1 MASTIHEALKE
12 QEKPMRTALLFL
24 TTIAYGG
31 EVGDER
37 QALAALQKV
46 KADITR
52 DEKLPG
58 RPVVAINL

>member
-1 MASTIHEALKE
+1 
-12 QEKPMRTALLFL
+12 MRFAALLL
-24 TTIAYGG
+24 MSLILLSRACIRADDD
-31 EVGDER
+31 VV
-37 QALAALQKV
+37 AISALQKV

>member
-1 MASTIHEALKE
+1 
-12 QEKPMRTALLFL
+12 MRTALLFL
-24 TTIAYGG
+24 TTVLTTVGFGG
-31 EVGDER
+31 EGGDE
-37 QALAALQKV
+37 QKALAALEKV